1 MGLYLFFKHNI
12 LVPLIK
18 ITKLDKIIEPLPF
31 RLFELQLAS
40 FFGNP
45 TSERIIE
52 HPWTINWMKKNSR
65 GKILDIGCGD
75 EALMTSYLISKGY
88 DAYGLDLLETLRLPK
103 NRFYKRDVTKT
114 GIDSETFETILLVS
128 TLEHIGSE
136 DEDFQ
141 TMEESYRLLKPN
153 GIILLSSPFCKD
165 YDWRGQR
172 FYSRE
177 RIYKLIKNFEI
188 LEESYHIQKGS
199 KWHKVTYDD
208 ANEHTKNYNGPH
220 SIAII
225 SLIWRKK

>member
-114 GIDSETFETILLVS
+114 GIDSETCRWADTEF
-128 TLEHIGSE
+128 
-136 DEDFQ
+136 
-141 TMEESYRLLKPN
+141 
-153 GIILLSSPFCKD
+153 
-165 YDWRGQR
+165 
-172 FYSRE
+172 
-177 RIYKLIKNFEI
+177 
-188 LEESYHIQKGS
+188 
-199 KWHKVTYDD
+199 
-208 ANEHTKNYNGPH
+208 
-220 SIAII
+220 
-225 SLIWRKK
+225 